1 MALEPKYT
9 VYHSALLDADAAT
22 VWSEVRDMMRL
33 LDIVFGDGIEK
44 ARWVKGGSVDKVPSL
59 FEFTLLP
66 NHDLASEEVIGRSEH
81 ERSLT
86 YRSVAQVLS
95 IVDYVATYRVLPVTN
110 EPSRSFIEWS
120 REFRVVAGAPPDFL
134 PSLEALFDQEIA
146 SVKAHFAKAG

>member
-9 VYHSALLDADAAT
+9 VYHSAVLNADPDT
-22 VWSEVRDMMRL
+22 VWAQVRDMMQL

-44 ARWVKGGSVDKVPSL
+44 TKWVSGGSADKVPSL

-66 NHDLASEEVIGRSEH
+66 NHDLAKEEVIGRSEH
-81 ERSLT
+81 DRSLT

-120 REFRVVAGAPPDFL
+120 REFRVVEGAPADFL
-134 PSLEALFDQEIA
+134 ASLEALFEQEIA
-146 SVKAHFAKAG
+146 SVKAHFAA

>member
-9 VYHSALLDADAAT
+9 VYHSAVLDADPAT
-22 VWSEVRDMMRL
+22 VWAEVRDMMRL

-44 ARWVKGGSVDKVPSL
+44 ARWVQGGSADKVPSL

-120 REFRVVAGAPPDFL
+120 REFRVVPGAPPDFL
-134 PSLEALFDQEIA
+134 SSLEALFDQEIA
-146 SVKAHFAKAG
+146 SVRAYFAKPS